1 MIMTNAPK
9 AGDARGI
16 MTNALEAG
24 DGAGARPK
32 GVSVGVQLS
41 LHLVHKAKTILSWG
55 GKRNKKKTCFRY
67 FTGF

>member
-1 MIMTNAPK
+1 MIMTKAPK

-16 MTNALEAG
+16 MTNALKAG

-41 LHLVHKAKTILSWG
+41 LHLVHKAKTILSRG
-55 GKRNKKKTCFRY
+55 ANVDSFVY
-67 FTGF
+67 FTGLI